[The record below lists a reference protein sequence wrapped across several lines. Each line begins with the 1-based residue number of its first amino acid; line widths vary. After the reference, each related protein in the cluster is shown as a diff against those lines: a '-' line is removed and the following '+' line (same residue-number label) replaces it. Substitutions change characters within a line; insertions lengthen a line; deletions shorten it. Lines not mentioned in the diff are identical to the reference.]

1 MAFKDISKVLY
12 DGKVKLDYKDKAH
25 RYYVRFR
32 ENWDLPEDDAKAWSK
47 IVYPKGTTT
56 LLGDTLEKKGLMTWP
71 LGLAIREL
79 FGFYD
84 FKSDEG
90 NQMTGFSKGVGT
102 MWEDGKTKSL
112 TQEEL
117 LPIVKSANS
126 AWQRKQQKGADIG
139 SVVHDAIEHYVLANP
154 HVLEQAHEKVY
165 VEDMTDEQKKMFDNE
180 FLKESS
186 DLKLPVEIPSTNAD
200 GSPKMEFP
208 STRSSGFDIADQY
221 MWNIKEAI
229 TDIDSPEYDRA
240 MAEFESDVAMA
251 NKAFEQFKLWWDEVK
266 PVLYGAEDLLYSL
279 EHNVC
284 GTYDGDIGVPI
295 TAHPVPELFEGKDI
309 VRCTSDWKT
318 SNASS
323 SKDAAAP
330 EGVYYSYFV
339 QLAIYELCRREM
351 GFPPADDLLTVSARK
366 DGGFSLVYA
375 SELGLTV
382 QECIDWA
389 VAVILCYRMA
399 DKSKIGLL
407 AHPKTEEVK

>member
-1 MAFKDISKVLY
+1 MAFKDITKVLY

-84 FKSDEG
+84 FTTDEG

-102 MWEDGKTKSL
+102 MWEDGKTKAL
-112 TQEEL
+112 TPDEL

-126 AWQRKQQKGADIG
+126 AWTRAQKKGADIG

-154 HVLEQAHEKVY
+154 NNPEKEA
-165 VEDMTDEQKKMFDNE
+165 VE
-180 FLKESS
+180 S
-186 DLKLPVEIPSTNAD
+186 V
-200 GSPKMEFP
+200 
-208 STRSSGFDIADQY
+208 FDIAEQY

-229 TDIDSPEYDRA
+229 TDIDSPEYDLA
-240 MAEFESDVAMA
+240 MQEFESDVEMA
-251 NKAFEQFKLWWDEVK
+251 KKAFAQFTAWWDAVK

-309 VRCTSDWKT
+309 GRCSTDF
-318 SNASS
+318 SNVWCFFQYCTKSFSYSMAFRRVF
-323 SKDAAAP
+323 ALYFIYAP
-330 EGVYYSYFV
+330 SYRKNY
-339 QLAIYELCRREM
+339 LLCLRESNIHW
-351 GFPPADDLLTVSARK
+351 TVPSRFQK
-366 DGGFSLVYA
+366 
-375 SELGLTV
+375 
-382 QECIDWA
+382 
-389 VAVILCYRMA
+389 
-399 DKSKIGLL
+399 K
-407 AHPKTEEVK
+407 

>member
-1 MAFKDISKVLY
+1 MAFKDITKVLY

-32 ENWDLPEDDAKAWSK
+32 ENWDLSEDNGKAWGK

-84 FKSDEG
+84 FTNDEG
-90 NQMTGFSKGVGT
+90 QQMTGFSKGVGT
-102 MWEDGKTKSL
+102 MWENGKTKAL
-112 TQEEL
+112 TPEEL
-117 LPIVKSANS
+117 APIVSSANK
-126 AWQRKQQKGADIG
+126 AWTRAQQKGADIG
-139 SVVHDAIEHYVLANP
+139 SVVHDAIEHYVLANTNNP
-154 HVLEQAHEKVY
+154 ER
-165 VEDMTDEQKKMFDNE
+165 EDTDNM
-180 FLKESS
+180 
-186 DLKLPVEIPSTNAD
+186 
-200 GSPKMEFP
+200 
-208 STRSSGFDIADQY
+208 FDIAEQY

-229 TDIDSPEYDRA
+229 TDINSPEYDLA
-240 MAEFESDVAMA
+240 MQEFESDVAMA
-251 NKAFEQFKLWWDEVK
+251 KIAFGKFTEWWDEVK

-284 GTYDGDIGVPI
+284 GTYDGDLGIPI
-295 TAHPVPELFEGKDI
+295 SAHPLPHLIEGKEI

-318 SNASS
+318 SNASK
-323 SKDAAAP
+323 SKDAASP
-330 EGVYYSYFV
+330 EGVYYSYFI

-366 DGGFSLVYA
+366 DGGFSLIYA

-389 VAVILCYRMA
+389 VAVITCYRYM
-399 DKSKIGLL
+399 DKSKKGLL
-407 AHPKTEEVK
+407 EHAEPKEA

>member
-1 MAFKDISKVLY
+1 MPRREGSQKEDSSIAFKDITKVLY

-71 LGLAIREL
+71 LGLAGREL

-139 SVVHDAIEHYVLANP
+139 SVVHDAIEHYVLGNTNNP
-154 HVLEQAHEKVY
+154 
-165 VEDMTDEQKKMFDNE
+165 
-180 FLKESS
+180 
-186 DLKLPVEIPSTNAD
+186 DLPSIEAV
-200 GSPKMEFP
+200 
-208 STRSSGFDIADQY
+208 FDIAEQY

-399 DKSKIGLL
+399 DKAKEGLL

>member
-1 MAFKDISKVLY
+1 
-12 DGKVKLDYKDKAH
+12 
-25 RYYVRFR
+25 
-32 ENWDLPEDDAKAWSK
+32 
-47 IVYPKGTTT
+47 
-56 LLGDTLEKKGLMTWP
+56 
-71 LGLAIREL
+71 
-79 FGFYD
+79 
-84 FKSDEG
+84 
-90 NQMTGFSKGVGT
+90 
-102 MWEDGKTKSL
+102 
-112 TQEEL
+112 L

-139 SVVHDAIEHYVLANP
+139 SVVHDAIEHYVLGNTNNP
-154 HVLEQAHEKVY
+154 
-165 VEDMTDEQKKMFDNE
+165 
-180 FLKESS
+180 
-186 DLKLPVEIPSTNAD
+186 DLPSIEAV
-200 GSPKMEFP
+200 
-208 STRSSGFDIADQY
+208 FDIAEQY

-382 QECIDWA
+382 QDCIDWA
-389 VAVILCYRMA
+389 VAVVLVGFLSVLGDMFFRMSMFGGGNNDNGNKSGALIAIVAIVGLIIAPIAAQLMQLAISRRREFLA
-399 DKSKIGLL
+399 DASGALITRYPEGLASALEKISSYQAPMQHANSAT
-407 AHPKTEEVK
+407 AHLYISNPFGAASAGRFVAKLFATHPPAEERIAALRSMNV